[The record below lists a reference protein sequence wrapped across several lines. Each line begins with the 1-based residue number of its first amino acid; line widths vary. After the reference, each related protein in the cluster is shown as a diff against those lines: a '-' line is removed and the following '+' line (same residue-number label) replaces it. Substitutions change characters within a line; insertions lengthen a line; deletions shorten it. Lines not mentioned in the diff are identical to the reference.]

1 MLLTG
6 TRLGPYEIQTLVGSG
21 GMGEVYKARDTRL
34 DRTVA
39 VKVLKASLAHEP
51 DFRERFEREARAI
64 SRLNHPNI
72 CTLHDVGA
80 AGAVNFLVM
89 EFVEGETLAA
99 RLEREALPLDEALA
113 CGIQIAEALER
124 AHRQGIIHGDL
135 KPGNVML
142 TKTGAK
148 LLDFGLARQ
157 LPARMPEVSH
167 ASDASTRAIPV
178 NTAPLLGTLPYLT
191 PEQLEEKP
199 PDARTDIFAF
209 GALLYEAITGRRAF
223 PGDSHAAVVAAIM
236 RGQPRPMAETR
247 PIPASLDRA
256 IATCLAKDPDE
267 RWQNAGDLAR
277 ELKWIASGAASSAGA
292 GLAVRRPGHRAW
304 IAVAA
309 LLALSTLTLA
319 AVILLRRPPEA
330 GVYRTAILLPEGLL
344 FPGAGQLGGVG
355 RFALS
360 PDGRRV
366 AFVASDPEGNVR
378 LWVRPLDSLTAR
390 LLPDTD
396 GAGSPFWSPDS
407 NTIAFVAQGQLK
419 TTDPSGGIPLTLTAA
434 INATGSWNADG
445 VIVFSPNPG
454 ASLHAI
460 PATGGTPRPV
470 TTLDTESGDVLHRNP
485 FFLPDGRHFLYVA
498 VSARSGET
506 TAARASYVASLD
518 AAEPPRLLM
527 ESGSPVAY
535 SRGHLIFLR
544 DNRLVAQPFDLNR
557 LELTGE
563 PKPITEQVELA
574 GPMSSPFSVA
584 ESGLLAYLPASG
596 PGSQLAWFDRSGQ
609 RLGTLGEP
617 ADYGDVALSPD
628 GRRAA
633 VTVLDGAVNTRDIW
647 VFDIARGVRT
657 RVTFDP
663 SDDVTPAW
671 SADSTQLVFA
681 SNRAGHFDIYQKA
694 ASGVGMERALLAD
707 DSEKYPT
714 AWSPDGRALLFW
726 TFGSEGAHVRLLN
739 LADRSSTTFIGS
751 PSNPARLSRDGRRAA
766 YYSNESGRSEVY
778 VVSFPKPSEKWQLS
792 NAGGSLP
799 QWRADGREV
808 VYLGRDNR
816 LTAVRVEERG
826 SGLDV
831 GAPDAL
837 FDTRPVGPRSFFDVS
852 PDGQRFLINSR
863 RSDSLSSSI
872 TLLQNWTRLTP
883 P

>member
-1 MLLTG
+1 
-6 TRLGPYEIQTLVGSG
+6 
-21 GMGEVYKARDTRL
+21 MGEVYKARDTRL

-39 VKVLKASLAHEP
+39 VKVLKPSLAHEP

-89 EFVEGETLAA
+89 EYVEGETLAA
-99 RLEREALPLDEALA
+99 RLARDALPLGEALA
-113 CGIQIAEALER
+113 CGIQIAEALEQ

-148 LLDFGLARQ
+148 LLDFGLAKQ
-157 LPARMPEVSH
+157 LPARMPEVSDT
-167 ASDASTRAIPV
+167 SDTSTRALPV
-178 NTAPLLGTLPYLT
+178 NEVPLLGTLPYLT

-209 GALLYEAITGRRAF
+209 GAVLYEAITGQRAF
-223 PGDSHAAVVAAIM
+223 AGDSHAAVVAAIM
-236 RGQPRPMAETR
+236 RAHPRPMAEMR
-247 PIPASLDRA
+247 PTPPALERVV
-256 IATCLAKDPDE
+256 ATCLAKDPDE

-277 ELKWIASGAASSAGA
+277 ELKWIASGAFSPAGA
-292 GLAVRRPGHRAW
+292 ERAPRTASNRLW
-304 IAVAA
+304 IAVAV
-309 LLALSTLTLA
+309 LLALSTVTLA
-319 AVILLRRPPEA
+319 AMLLLRRPPDA

-344 FPGAGQLGGVG
+344 FPGGGPLGGVG

-360 PDGRRV
+360 PDGHRV

-407 NTIAFVAQGQLK
+407 DRIAFVAQGQLK
-419 TTDPSGGIPLTLTAA
+419 TIDPAGGTPLTLTPA
-434 INATGSWNADG
+434 INATGSWNTDD
-445 VIVFSPNPG
+445 VILFSPTPTS
-454 ASLHAI
+454 SLHAI

-470 TTLDTESGDVLHRNP
+470 TTLDTASGDILHRNP
-485 FFLPDGRHFLYVA
+485 FFLPDGGHFLYVA

-506 TAARASYVASLD
+506 TAARASFVASLD
-518 AAEPPRLLM
+518 STEQPRLLM
-527 ESGSPVAY
+527 ESGSLVAY
-535 SRGHLIFLR
+535 SRGHLVFLR
-544 DNRLVAQPFDLNR
+544 DNRLVAQPFDVNR

-563 PKPITEQVELA
+563 PRPITEQVELA
-574 GPMSSPFSVA
+574 GPVSSPFSVA
-584 ESGLLAYLPASG
+584 ESGLLAYLPESG
-596 PGSQLAWFDRSGQ
+596 PGSQLVWFDRSGQ
-609 RLGTLGEP
+609 RLGALGEP
-617 ADYGDVALSPD
+617 ADYGDIVLSPD

-633 VTVLDGAVNTRDIW
+633 VSVLDGAVNTRDIW

-681 SNRAGHFDIYQKA
+681 SNRAGHFDIYRKA
-694 ASGVGMERALLAD
+694 ASGVGMEEVVLGD

-714 AWSPDGRALLFW
+714 AWSPDGRSLLFW
-726 TFGSEGAHVRLLN
+726 TFGSEGTHVRLLN
-739 LADRSSTTFIGS
+739 LVDRSSTAFVGS
-751 PSNPARLSRDGRRAA
+751 PSNPARLSRDGRWAA
-766 YYSNESGRSEVY
+766 YYSNESGRSEIY

-799 QWRADGREV
+799 QWRGDGREV

-816 LTAVRVEERG
+816 LTAVQVEERG

-831 GAPDAL
+831 AAPHPL

-863 RSDSLSSSI
+863 RSESLSSSI

>member
-1 MLLTG
+1 
-6 TRLGPYEIQTLVGSG
+6 
-21 GMGEVYKARDTRL
+21 MGEVYKARDTRL

-39 VKVLKASLAHEP
+39 IKVLKASLAHDP

-89 EFVEGETLAA
+89 EYVEGETLAA
-99 RLEREALPLDEALA
+99 RVARGALPLDEALA

-157 LPARMPEVSH
+157 LPSRSPQVFDT
-167 ASDASTRAIPV
+167 SDTSTRALPP
-178 NTAPLLGTLPYLT
+178 NTAPVLGTLPYLT

-199 PDARTDIFAF
+199 ADARTDIFAF
-209 GALLYEAITGRRAF
+209 GAVLYEAITGRRAF
-223 PGDSHAAVVAAIM
+223 DGDSHAAVVGAIM
-236 RGQPRPMAETR
+236 RAHPRPMAETR
-247 PIPASLDRA
+247 PVPAVLDRVV
-256 IATCLAKDPDE
+256 ATCLAKDPDE

-277 ELKWIASGAASSAGA
+277 ELKWIASGAVSTAGVEPA
-292 GLAVRRPGHRAW
+292 ARRSGSRAW

-309 LLALSTLTLA
+309 ALALSTLTLS
-319 AVILLRRPPEA
+319 AVLLLRRVPDT
-330 GVYRTAILLPEGLL
+330 GVFRTAILLPEGLL
-344 FPGAGQLGGVG
+344 FPGAGQLGGIG

-378 LWVRPLDSLTAR
+378 LWVRPLDSLAAR
-390 LLPDTD
+390 LLPETD

-419 TTDPSGGIPLTLTAA
+419 TIDPLSGTPHTLTPA
-434 INATGSWNADG
+434 INATGSWNADD
-445 VIVFSPNPG
+445 VILFTPSPTS
-454 ASLHAI
+454 SLHAI
-460 PATGGTPRPV
+460 PASGGTPRPV
-470 TTLDTESGDVLHRNP
+470 TTLDTASGDILHRNP
-485 FFLPDGRHFLYVA
+485 FFLPDGKHFLYVA

-506 TAARASYVASLD
+506 TSARASYVASLD
-518 AAEPPRLLM
+518 SSEPPRLIM

-535 SRGHLIFLR
+535 SRGHLVSLR
-544 DNRLVAQPFDLNR
+544 DNRLVAQAFDLTR

-563 PKPITEQVELA
+563 PRPITEQVELA

-596 PGSQLAWFDRSGQ
+596 PGSQLVWFDRSGQ

-633 VTVLDGAVNTRDIW
+633 VSVLDGALNTRDIW
-647 VFDIARGVRT
+647 VFDIGRGVRT
-657 RVTFDP
+657 RVTFNPADE
-663 SDDVTPAW
+663 VAPAW

-681 SNRAGHFDIYQKA
+681 SNRAGHFDIYRKA
-694 ASGVGMERALLAD
+694 ASGVGMEEVVLED

-714 AWSPDGRALLFW
+714 AWSPDGRSILFW
-726 TFGSEGAHVRLLN
+726 TFGNEGAQVRLLN
-739 LADRSSTTFIGS
+739 PADRSTTVFVGS
-751 PSNPARLSRDGRRAA
+751 PSNPARLSRDGRWAA
-766 YYSNESGRSEVY
+766 YYSNESGRSEIY

-816 LTAVRVEERG
+816 LTVVRVEERG

-831 GAPDAL
+831 AAPHPL